1 VLSLELNGLRH
12 AAKIMKLSELIAR
25 GGTSFTNQ
33 SGVDGDGYGKLNR
46 HLSGFTFWPSNP
58 SRRRK
63 LWEPQEAA
71 LGMTA
76 AYLCADRSLPLEGI
90 ANEAALVKMPT
101 GTGKSAV
108 ITVLCRCLPMIRRA
122 LVLTPRE
129 ALTDQL
135 YRYVRRGFWSR
146 MDYAVDDQAHFFDEW
161 GATTGNPVLPAYIAK
176 LLPSAV
182 RSILDAD
189 TRTRAA
195 TSASWNR

>member
-1 VLSLELNGLRH
+1 
-12 AAKIMKLSELIAR
+12 MKLSELIAR
-25 GGTSFTNQ
+25 GGTSFTNK
-33 SGVDGDGYGKLNR
+33 SRVDGDGYGKLNR
-46 HLSGFTFWPSNP
+46 HLSGFTFWRSNT

-71 LGMTA
+71 LGMAA
-76 AYLCADRSLPLEGI
+76 AYLCADRRLPLERL

-146 MDYAVDDQAHFFDEW
+146 MDYAVDGQSLFFRRTGGRDRQP
-161 GATTGNPVLPAYIAK
+161 GAASLYCEA
-176 LLPSAV
+176 SA
-182 RSILDAD
+182 
-189 TRTRAA
+189 
-195 TSASWNR
+195 